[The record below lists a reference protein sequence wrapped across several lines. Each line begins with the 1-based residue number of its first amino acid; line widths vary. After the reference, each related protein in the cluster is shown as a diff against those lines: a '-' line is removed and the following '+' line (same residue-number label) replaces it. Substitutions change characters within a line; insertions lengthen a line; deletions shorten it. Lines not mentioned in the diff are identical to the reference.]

1 MRNKIIAVV
10 CLAVMMCLAGVASA
24 QSTHSVALTC
34 TASTTLGVTYNFLRG
49 SATGGPYSQINLGPT
64 SICNFTDGQV
74 TNGSTYFY
82 VAVSFDATTG
92 STSGFS
98 NEVKV
103 VIPSAP
109 AAPTNLTATLK

>member
-1 MRNKIIAVV
+1 MKL
-10 CLAVMMCLAGVASA
+10 LAVLLLAVTTLAA
-24 QSTHSVALTC
+24 QTTHSVALTC

-49 SATGGPYSQINLGPT
+49 NATSGPYSQINLGPT
-64 SICNFTDGQV
+64 SVCNFTDSLV
-74 TNGSTYFY
+74 TNGTTYFY

-98 NEVKV
+98 NEVKA

-109 AAPTNLTATLK
+109 APPTNLTATIK

>member
-1 MRNKIIAVV
+1 MKKLVSAL
-10 CLAVMMCLAGVASA
+10 CLAAMFCFGGVASA
-24 QSTHSVALTC
+24 QTTHSVALTC

-49 SATGGPYSQINLGPT
+49 TVSGGPYSQVNLGPT
-64 SICNFTDGQV
+64 SVCTFTDPQV
-74 TNGSTYFY
+74 SNGATYYY

-98 NEVKV
+98 NEAKV

-109 AAPTNLTATLK
+109 APPTNLTAIVK